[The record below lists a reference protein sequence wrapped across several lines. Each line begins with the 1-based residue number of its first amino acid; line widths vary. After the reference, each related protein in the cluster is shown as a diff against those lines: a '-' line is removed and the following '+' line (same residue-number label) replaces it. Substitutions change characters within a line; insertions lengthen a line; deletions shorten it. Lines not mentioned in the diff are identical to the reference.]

1 MKVGRLIKSLRISF
15 GWQQKDLAE
24 KLKISTN
31 YLCQIETGKRIPSA
45 DIVERIANEF
55 NISKDALNFLSTDT
69 PGELDAEN
77 AGHYRKLQEN
87 VASLLLFQSGKMA

>member
-15 GWQQKDLAE
+15 GWQQKKLAE
-24 KLKISTN
+24 MLNISTN

-45 DIVERIANEF
+45 DIIERIAKEF
-55 NISKDALNFLSTDT
+55 KISKDALNFLSTDI

-77 AGHYRKLQEN
+77 SDNYKKLQEN
-87 VASLLLFQSGKMA
+87 VASLLLFQSGKAV

>member
-24 KLKISTN
+24 KLSISTN

-45 DIVERIANEF
+45 IIIENIAEKF
-55 NISKDALNFLSTDT
+55 NISKDALNFLSTDI
-69 PGELDAEN
+69 PSELDAKN
-77 AGHYRKLQEN
+77 AVNYRQLQEN
-87 VASLLLFQSGKMA
+87 VASLLLFQSEKLA